1 MKKVKLLLSAAFAT
15 VCFAAVAQDLSGPQY
30 AAWGEDVETRRENML
45 ANQYLKQKLD
55 NKDYDGASGYL
66 KKLLD
71 NAPKGSVSIYQ
82 RGVTL
87 FKRKH
92 ALAKGDAELKKQCVD
107 SMLLL
112 YDLRV
117 EHFGNSKTQGK
128 AYILDMKAKDYLN
141 YRSEDRQGLRQA
153 FEEAI
158 EAAIESN
165 QPNAETIAVYFGN
178 LCDDYKNGEGNVD
191 AEEII
196 AIYDRLSPMFDGDDE
211 SVAEQKTMFDNYFG
225 ASGVASC
232 ENLEDIFSKKLAAN
246 PNDENTLAQAVSLM
260 TRAKCSGEFYLN
272 TAEKYYEVKPSS
284 ETALFLAQAFQSEEK
299 FDKAIQYL
307 NEALAVENDPA
318 EKEKLYVRIAIVNL
332 ATRSYSAA
340 AQAARS
346 AREINPENGYVYFVL
361 AQCYAA
367 SAASCSGLTGEAAYW
382 AAYDTMS
389 QAVSLLDSEPDTKQ
403 NAQNS
408 LAVYRAHFPTSETCF
423 FEELQEGQGYTVKC
437 GLASGVQTTV
447 RYRK

>member
-1 MKKVKLLLSAAFAT
+1 MKNVKLLLSAAFAT
-15 VCFAAVAQDLSGPQY
+15 VCFASVAQDLSGPQY
-30 AAWGEDVETRRENML
+30 AVWGEDVETRRENML

-55 NKDYDGASGYL
+55 NKDYDAASGYL

-71 NAPKGSVSIYQ
+71 NAPKGSAAIYQ
-82 RGVTL
+82 RGIVL
-87 FKRKH
+87 FKRKY

-107 SMLLL
+107 SMMLV
-112 YDLRV
+112 YDMRV
-117 EHFGNSKTQGK
+117 EHFGAKEGK
-128 AYILDMKAKDYLN
+128 ANILDMKAKDYLN
-141 YRSEDRQGLRQA
+141 FRSEDREGLRQA
-153 FEEAI
+153 FEVAI
-158 EAAIESN
+158 EAAIAEGK
-165 QPNAETIAVYFGN
+165 PNAETIAVYFGN
-178 LCDDYKNGEGNVD
+178 LCDDYKNGEGNVG

-196 AIYDRLSPMFDGDDE
+196 AIYDRLSPCFDGSDE

-232 ENLEDIFSKKLAAN
+232 ENLQDIFSKKLAAN
-246 PNDENTLAQAVSLM
+246 PDDENTLAQAVSLM

-307 NEALAVENDPA
+307 NEALGVEQDPA

-332 ATRSYSAA
+332 ATRNYSAA

-367 SAASCSGLTGEAAYW
+367 SAASCSGLAGEAAYW
-382 AAYDTMS
+382 AAYDTMA
-389 QAVSLLDSEPDTKQ
+389 QAVERLDSEPDTKQ

-423 FEELQEGQGYTVKC
+423 FEELQEGQPYTVKC
-437 GLASGVQTTV
+437 GLASGVSTTV

>member
-1 MKKVKLLLSAAFAT
+1 MKKVKLLLSAAFAV
-15 VCFAAVAQDLSGPQY
+15 VCFAAVAQDLSGAQY
-30 AAWGEDVETRRENML
+30 AAWGDDVETRRENML

-55 NKDYDGASGYL
+55 NKDYDAASGYL

-87 FKRKH
+87 FKRKY
-92 ALAKGDAELKKQCVD
+92 ALAKGDAELKKQAVD
-107 SMLLL
+107 SMMIV

-141 YRSEDRQGLRQA
+141 YRSEDREGLRQA

-158 EAAIESN
+158 EAAIEN
-165 QPNAETIAVYFGN
+165 GQPNAETIAVYFGN
-178 LCDDYKNGEGNVD
+178 LCDDYKNGEGNVG

-196 AIYDRLSPMFDGDDE
+196 AIYDRLSPQFDGDDE
-211 SVAEQKTMFDNYFG
+211 SVAEQKTLFDNYFG

-232 ENLEDIFSKKLAAN
+232 ENLQDIFSKKLAAN

-272 TAEKYYEVKPSS
+272 TAEKYYEVKPSA

-299 FDKAIQYL
+299 YDKAIQYL
-307 NEALAVENDPA
+307 NEALAAEQDNA
-318 EKEKLYVRIAIVNL
+318 EKEKLLARIAIVNM
-332 ATRSYSAA
+332 ATRNYAAA

-346 AREINPENGYVYFVL
+346 ARDINPENGYAYFVL

-367 SAASCSGLTGEAAYW
+367 SASNCSGLQGEAAYW
-382 AAYDTMS
+382 AAYDMMAK
-389 QAVSLLDSEPDTKQ
+389 AVERLDSEPDTKQ

-408 LAVYRAHFPTSETCF
+408 LAVYRGHFPTSETCF
-423 FEELQEGQGYTVKC
+423 FEELQEGQGYTVQC
-437 GLASGVQTTV
+437 GLAAGVQTTV

>member
-1 MKKVKLLLSAAFAT
+1 MKKVKLLLSAALAT
-15 VCFAAVAQDLSGPQY
+15 VCFAAMAQDLSDPKY
-30 AAWGEDVETRRENML
+30 AVWGDTEEARRENML
-45 ANQYLKQKLD
+45 ANQFLKQKLD
-55 NKDYDGASGYL
+55 MKDYDAASGYL

-87 FKRKH
+87 FKRKY
-92 ALAKGDAELKKQCVD
+92 ALAKGDAELKKQAVD
-107 SMLLL
+107 SMMII

-117 EHFGNSKTQGK
+117 ENFGASKTQGK

-141 YRSEDRQGLRQA
+141 YRSDDREGLRAA
-153 FEEAI
+153 F
-158 EAAIESN
+158 EAAIDAAVESN
-165 QPNAETIAVYFGN
+165 QTNAETIAMYFGN

-191 AEEII
+191 AEEVI

-211 SVAEQKTMFDNYFG
+211 SVAEQKTLFDNYFG

-232 ENLEDIFSKKLAAN
+232 ENLQDIFSKKLAEK

-260 TRAKCSGEFYLN
+260 TRAKCSGDFYLT
-272 TAEKYYEVKPSS
+272 TAEKYYEVKPSA

-299 FDKAIQYL
+299 YDKAIQYL
-307 NEALAVENDPA
+307 NEALAAEQDNA
-318 EKEKLYVRIAIVNL
+318 EKEKLLARIAIVNM
-332 ATRSYSAA
+332 ATRNYAAA

-346 AREINPENGYVYFVL
+346 ARDINPENGYAYFVL

-367 SAASCSGLTGEAAYW
+367 SAGNCSGLQGEAAYW
-382 AAYDTMS
+382 AAYDMMAK
-389 QAVSLLDSEPDTKQ
+389 AVERLDSEPDTKQ

-408 LAVYRAHFPTSETCF
+408 LAVYRGHFPTSETCF
-423 FEELQEGQGYTVKC
+423 FEELQEGQSYTVQC
-437 GLASGVQTTV
+437 GLAAGVQTTV

>member
-1 MKKVKLLLSAAFAT
+1 MKNVKMLLSAAFAV
-15 VCFAAVAQDLSGPQY
+15 VCFASVAQDLSGPQY
-30 AAWGEDVETRRENML
+30 AVWGDDVETRRENML

-55 NKDYDGASGYL
+55 NKDYDAASGYL

-87 FKRKH
+87 FKRKY

-107 SMLLL
+107 SMLLI

-117 EHFGNSKTQGK
+117 EHFGTSKTQGK

-141 YRSEDRQGLRQA
+141 YRSEDRAGLRQA

-158 EAAIESN
+158 EAAIEKGE
-165 QPNAETIAVYFGN
+165 PNAETIAVYFGN
-178 LCDDYKNGEGNVD
+178 LCDDYKNGEGNVE
-191 AEEII
+191 AEEVI
-196 AIYDRLSPMFDGDDE
+196 AIYDRLSPMFTGDDE
-211 SVAEQKTMFDNYFG
+211 AVAEQKTMFDNYFG

-232 ENLEDIFSKKLAAN
+232 ENLQDIFSKKLAAN
-246 PNDENTLAQAVSLM
+246 PDDENTLAQAVSLM

-307 NEALAVENDPA
+307 NEALAAETDPA
-318 EKEKLYVRIAIVNL
+318 EKEKLYVRIAIINL
-332 ATRSYSAA
+332 ATRNYSGA
-340 AQAARS
+340 AQAAR
-346 AREINPENGYVYFVL
+346 AAKEINPENGYVYFAL

-367 SAASCSGLTGEAAYW
+367 SAASCSGLAGEAAYW
-382 AAYDTMS
+382 AAYDTMA
-389 QAVSLLDSEPDTKQ
+389 QAVERLDSEPDTKQ

-437 GLASGVQTTV
+437 GLASGVTTTV